1 MSIYLKY
8 IIVLLLSIS
17 FSKIDASNLA
27 NDIKHDSTAIRYS
40 KLNTTSLSF
49 NAYKKAIK
57 GYYYYK
63 SIGIIEGNII
73 AIIDYNLPST
83 EERLFIID
91 VKKDS
96 LLFTSL
102 VAHGKNSGNNMAVKF
117 SNIDGSHKSSLGFF
131 RTEETYIGKHGA
143 SLRLNGL
150 EKGIN
155 NNARSRNIVIHK
167 AKYVSKDFIKKH
179 NRIGRSYGCPA
190 LPEHNYNKIFD
201 FLDDKIL
208 LYIYS
213 SKPSQ
218 L

>member
-1 MSIYLKY
+1 MSRYLKY
-8 IIVLLLSIS
+8 IIVFLLSIS
-17 FSKIDASNLA
+17 FSKIDASNLE
-27 NDIKHDSTAIRYS
+27 NDIKHDSITIRYGN
-40 KLNTTSLSF
+40 LNTTSLSF

-63 SIGIIEGNII
+63 NKGVIEGNII

-91 VKKDS
+91 VTKDS
-96 LLFTSL
+96 LLYTSL
-102 VAHGKNSGNNMAVKF
+102 VAHGRNSGNNMAVKF
-117 SNIDGSHKSSLGFF
+117 SNNDGSHKSSLGFF
-131 RTEETYIGKHGA
+131 STEETYIGKHGA

-167 AKYVSKDFIKKH
+167 AKYVSKDFIQKH
-179 NRIGRSYGCPA
+179 NRIGRSHGCPA
-190 LPEHNYNKIFD
+190 LPELNYNKIFD
-201 FLDDKIL
+201 YLDDKIL

-213 SKPSQ
+213 SKPS
-218 L
+218 LR